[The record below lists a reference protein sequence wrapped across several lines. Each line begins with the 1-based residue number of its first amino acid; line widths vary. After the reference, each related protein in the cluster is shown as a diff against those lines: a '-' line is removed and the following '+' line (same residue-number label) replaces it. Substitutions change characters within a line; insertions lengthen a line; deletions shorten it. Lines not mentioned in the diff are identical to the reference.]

1 MAIVYMS
8 YLVMSG
14 ILDAPVEVSA
24 EVKVKKP
31 RASRAKP
38 KAVDVSGETP
48 VDVPVKKPRASR
60 AKPKAVDV
68 SGETPVDVPVKKPR
82 ASRAK
87 PKVVDAP
94 VEASAEVPAEAKVK
108 KPRASRAKPKAVEV
122 SAVAIGSPEIT
133 GGNVAMPQI
142 SQMLPDADPKW
153 IKFRDVLSSGKYDK
167 LRADGGFHP
176 GEMSIHVS
184 RALGDHPEWRP
195 LMRDLLE
202 ARGRKDVMRV
212 FGL

>member
-1 MAIVYMS
+1 MTLYLGVYFLLPKKLKSNVNYIRHNFMAIIYKLS

-14 ILDAPVEVSA
+14 ILEVPVEVSA

-38 KAVDVSGETP
+38 KAVDVP
-48 VDVPVKKPRASR
+48 VEASAEVKVKKPRASR

-68 SGETPVDVPVKKPR
+68 PV
-82 ASRAK
+82 
-87 PKVVDAP
+87 
-94 VEASAEVPAEAKVK
+94 
-108 KPRASRAKPKAVEV
+108 
-122 SAVAIGSPEIT
+122 VAIGSPAIPI
-133 GGNVAMPQI
+133 GNVAMPEI
-142 SQMLPDADPKW
+142 SQMLPVLDPKW
-153 IKFRDVLSSGKYDK
+153 VKFRDVLSSGKYDK

-202 ARGRKDVMRV
+202 ARGRNDVMRV